1 MGKPVLFVTGLGNDL
16 NRAENIKALYEA
28 YKGEKRMM
36 SAGNPN
42 YENVVGSGVYD
53 LMVIDIFPRIKPKR
67 AMMVWHAIQG
77 GKYIG
82 LDQKG
87 SYYREDMAGLMDC
100 IVAAGRGGVDMF
112 HRCTGVTKEKIL
124 NLGMPRTDRYTRW
137 TKPRNGKRKYL
148 YAPTFR
154 GGGDVKMPET
164 DWKAIDEL
172 LTDDELMMVK
182 AHPYG
187 PEFRLEGYRHIVEIR
202 KMEPTVAY
210 LMDADVVITDYSSI
224 IFDGWLMEK
233 PAVLFEKEK
242 GYTQKRGMYLEYPGG
257 YSERYA
263 TDERELVRLIREA
276 EVLTETER
284 RCLDYVADMCDGH
297 SCERICELIDKL
309 NSCDKCY

>member
-28 YKGEKRMM
+28 YQGGKRMM
-36 SAGNPN
+36 SAGDPN

-53 LMVIDIFPRIKPKR
+53 LMVIDIFPRIRPKR

-112 HRCTGVTKEKIL
+112 HRCTGVPKEKIL
-124 NLGMPRTDRYTRW
+124 NLGMPRTDRYMRW
-137 TKPRNGKRKYL
+137 MKPRNGKRNYL

-242 GYTQKRGMYLEYPGG
+242 GYTQQRGMYLEYPGG

-276 EVLTETER
+276 EGLTETER
-284 RCLDYVADMCDGH
+284 RCRDYVADMCDGH
-297 SCERICELIDKL
+297 SCERICRVIDEM
-309 NSCDKCY
+309 S